1 MATIPALGN
10 VNGYMPQ
17 RATLKGQEFV
27 YNGTT
32 RGLERSAIEAGAV
45 AGDEVT
51 THVLGDR
58 TYRLEFNRHAT
69 HNPQQLQAVLVVGR

>member
-1 MATIPALGN
+1 MTTAQTLGT

-17 RATLKGQEFV
+17 RATFKGKPFT

-32 RGLERSAIEAGAV
+32 RGLERAAIALGAV

-51 THVLGDR
+51 THVLSDR
-58 TYRLEFNRHAT
+58 TYRLEFNRHVT
-69 HNPQQLQAVLVVGR
+69 TNELQVQAVLVLTA